1 MWIQFYSYFFGENKK
16 SRFKKVSIPTND
28 FMICF
33 SMKILSMDKR
43 LNFSLIFEQP
53 TNYFTDI
60 DRLNIFS
67 YFFGKIKKPTKDIAN
82 RLF

>member
-1 MWIQFYSYFFGENKK
+1 
-16 SRFKKVSIPTND
+16 
-28 FMICF
+28 
-33 SMKILSMDKR
+33 MDKR

-67 YFFGKIKKPTKDIAN
+67 YFFGKIKKKEK
-82 RLF
+82 RLKISRIDPL